1 MKKIL
6 IVLGCLFLCSCLFA
20 AEVNRYAVYVG
31 SNRGGKNRTNLLY
44 AGTDAEAIRNTMK
57 EIGGIPDNNGVLLID
72 PSKKEI
78 EAAISNISK
87 KIKSNNSNGRSEFLF
102 YYSGHSDEDSLLLG
116 ENRFDYSDLK
126 AKISDVPSDVHVV
139 ILDSCYS
146 GNFIRTKGGVKQKP
160 FLIDDSSVVKG
171 HAYLSSSSEN
181 EYSQESDEVEGSF
194 FTNALVSGLRGAADA
209 DKDKKVTLNE
219 LYSYAFNDTLSKTEE
234 TQAGPQHPNYNI
246 TLVGSG
252 DLVLSD
258 FSDAEALVTIARELE
273 GKVLI
278 RDKNDKLVSEVNK
291 LAGTPV
297 IMALSEGDYTVTVIT
312 AAKTVQGNIK
322 ITKKETTV
330 ISTEGM
336 KTVEL
341 AKHTVRG
348 GVIPP
353 VKDENGY
360 YTFLEENSYHKN
372 TLEVS
377 LSGLNF
383 LNMGAGEAQNIILNM
398 TDSHEAFT
406 SNDIGL
412 QFRGNIL
419 SIGDFTAAWV
429 SEGKI
434 SWGTSTEAGKFLL
447 SFGVG
452 AYYNGWSKNDLCG
465 PNIMLYPVSNFQLS
479 ATGIWVNPEYSFWK
493 WQSAVEVG
501 YTFKIMNLTIRPYV
515 KDNFLFGY
523 KKVVNVFDGGINIGY
538 LFN

>member
-322 ITKKETTV
+322 ITKK
-330 ISTEGM
+330 
-336 KTVEL
+336 
-341 AKHTVRG
+341 
-348 GVIPP
+348 
-353 VKDENGY
+353 
-360 YTFLEENSYHKN
+360 
-372 TLEVS
+372 
-377 LSGLNF
+377 
-383 LNMGAGEAQNIILNM
+383 
-398 TDSHEAFT
+398 
-406 SNDIGL
+406 
-412 QFRGNIL
+412 
-419 SIGDFTAAWV
+419 
-429 SEGKI
+429 
-434 SWGTSTEAGKFLL
+434 
-447 SFGVG
+447 
-452 AYYNGWSKNDLCG
+452 
-465 PNIMLYPVSNFQLS
+465 
-479 ATGIWVNPEYSFWK
+479 
-493 WQSAVEVG
+493 
-501 YTFKIMNLTIRPYV
+501 
-515 KDNFLFGY
+515 
-523 KKVVNVFDGGINIGY
+523 
-538 LFN
+538 